1 MRDYRDAK
9 TMAKGLRRSLADLG
23 TELTHSQSLELI
35 AQAFGYDN
43 WNILAA
49 KIEAA
54 RPAPAAERRPAD
66 ETLYCSF
73 CGKSQHDVQL
83 LIAGPNT
90 FICNTCVALCDDIVE
105 DSELEKHLRHPSED
119 SELERNLRHPSP
131 DSDTVAAM
139 EVHLAR
145 YSSDQLAAYLARA
158 EESIAKQQQ
167 ALDAFDG
174 PEDAMPGD
182 LRRTLKDA
190 RDPARIRATL
200 TKQVALRRKSVEIVA
215 RVLAARP

>member
-54 RPAPAAERRPAD
+54 RPAPAADKQPAY
-66 ETLYCSF
+66 ETLYCGF
-73 CGKSQHDVQL
+73 CGKSQHDVNT

-90 FICNTCVALCDDIVE
+90 FICDACVALCDDIVE
-105 DSELEKHLRHPSED
+105 DK
-119 SELERNLRHPSP
+119 ELERHLRFPPS
-131 DSDTVAAM
+131 DADAIAAM
-139 EVHLAR
+139 EADLAR
-145 YSSDQLAAYLARA
+145 YSSEHLAAYLARA
-158 EESIAKQQQ
+158 EESIAKQQR

-174 PEDAMPGD
+174 PEAAMPDD

-200 TKQVALRRKSVEIVA
+200 TKQVAVQRKSVEVVT
-215 RVLAARP
+215 RVLAARS

>member
-23 TELTHSQSLELI
+23 TAVTHSQSLELI
-35 AQAFGYDN
+35 AQAFGYDD

-54 RPAPAAERRPAD
+54 RPAPAAERRPAS

-73 CGKSQHDVQL
+73 CGKSQHDVQT
-83 LIAGPNT
+83 LIAGPNS
-90 FICNTCVALCDDIVE
+90 FICNGCVVLCDDIME
-105 DSELEKHLRHPSED
+105 DK
-119 SELERNLRHPSP
+119 ELERPLSHPSP
-131 DSDTVAAM
+131 DTDAIAAM
-139 EVHLAR
+139 EAHLAH
-145 YSSDQLAAYLARA
+145 YPTEQLAAYLARA
-158 EESIAKQQQ
+158 EESIAKQQR

-174 PEDAMPGD
+174 PAEAMPDD

-200 TKQVALRRKSVEIVA
+200 TKQVAQQRKSVEVVA
-215 RVLAARP
+215 RVLAARS

>member
-23 TELTHSQSLELI
+23 TDLTHSQSLELI
-35 AQAFGYDN
+35 AQAFGFDN

-49 KIEAA
+49 KVDAA
-54 RPAPAAERRPAD
+54 RPAPAAEKRPAD
-66 ETLYCSF
+66 ETLHCGF
-73 CGKSQHDVQL
+73 CGKSQHDVRL

-90 FICNTCVALCDDIVE
+90 FICDTCVALCDDIVE
-105 DSELEKHLRHPSED
+105 DSELEEHLRHPS
-119 SELERNLRHPSP
+119 SEP
-131 DSDTVAAM
+131 DAVAEM
-139 EVHLAR
+139 EADLAR
-145 YSSDQLAAYLARA
+145 YSSEQLAAYLVRA

-174 PEDAMPGD
+174 PEEAMPDD

-200 TKQVALRRKSVEIVA
+200 TRQTSMRRKSVEIVA

>member
-35 AQAFGYDN
+35 AQAFGYDD

-54 RPAPAAERRPAD
+54 RPAPALAKHPLE

-73 CGKSQHDVQL
+73 CGKSQHDVTT

-90 FICNTCVALCDDIVE
+90 FICNACVALCDDIVE
-105 DSELEKHLRHPSED
+105 DK
-119 SELERNLRHPSP
+119 ELERHLLQPP
-131 DSDTVAAM
+131 TDADAIAAM
-139 EVHLAR
+139 EVDLAR
-145 YSSDQLAAYLARA
+145 YSSEHLAAYLART
-158 EESIAKQQQ
+158 EEHIANEQR

-174 PEDAMPGD
+174 PEDAMPDD

-190 RDPARIRATL
+190 RDPERIRATL
-200 TKQVALRRKSVEIVA
+200 TKQVGQRRRSAEIVA
-215 RVLAARP
+215 RMLAARE